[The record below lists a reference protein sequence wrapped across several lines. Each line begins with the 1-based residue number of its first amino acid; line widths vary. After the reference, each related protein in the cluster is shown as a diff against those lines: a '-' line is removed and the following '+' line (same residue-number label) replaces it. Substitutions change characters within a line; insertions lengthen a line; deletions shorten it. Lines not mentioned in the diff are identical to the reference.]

1 MDSQYSR
8 VDCEF
13 PLQKE
18 AESHILVYKESNM
31 VCHLEQDYWKN
42 YKSYEINLRV
52 KKYIKNPEKDLNME
66 IYRGIL
72 RIDKSSILVI
82 KNKVMSIL

>member
-1 MDSQYSR
+1 MS
-8 VDCEF
+8 
-13 PLQKE
+13 
-18 AESHILVYKESNM
+18 
-31 VCHLEQDYWKN
+31 

-52 KKYIKNPEKDLNME
+52 KKYIKNPEKDLNTE